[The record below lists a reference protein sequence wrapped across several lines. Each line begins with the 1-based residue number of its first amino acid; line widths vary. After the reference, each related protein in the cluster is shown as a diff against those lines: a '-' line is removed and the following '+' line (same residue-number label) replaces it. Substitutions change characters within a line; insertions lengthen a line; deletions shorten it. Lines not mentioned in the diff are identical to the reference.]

1 MTYYPTRSR
10 RLRGALAALLPLA
23 VPFAALA
30 ADAGSAYAE
39 HSHGSASGVLL
50 ANVRAHT
57 ARYLDVNNATGDG
70 FVRATPC
77 VSGPDFG
84 AMGVH
89 FIKLDR
95 LGSNNQPTDDKPTAL
110 IYEPTANGGLRLVGV
125 EFIVM
130 AGPWDLAHPK
140 SPPSLDG
147 NLFNLVGAPNRF
159 GLDAFYELHA
169 WAWQANPTGNFA
181 DWNTRVVCDSQPAG
195 G

>member
-1 MTYYPTRSR
+1 MSNSLTRSHA
-10 RLRGALAALLPLA
+10 RLALLALLPLA
-23 VPFAALA
+23 APVAAPATEAFDHAHA
-30 ADAGSAYAE
+30 AV
-39 HSHGSASGVLL
+39 SGVLL

-95 LGSNNQPTDDKPTAL
+95 LGSTYPPADDKPTAL
-110 IYEPTANGGLRLVGV
+110 IYEPTANGGLRFVGV

-147 NLFNLVGAPNRF
+147 NLFNLVGSPNRF
-159 GLDAFYELHA
+159 GLDAFYELHV
-169 WAWQANPTGNFA
+169 WAWQANPAGNFA
-181 DWNTRVVCDSQPAG
+181 DWNTRVVCDHQPAG

>member
-1 MTYYPTRSR
+1 MA
-10 RLRGALAALLPLA
+10 LLAVLAAP
-23 VPFAALA
+23 VAALA
-30 ADAGSAYAE
+30 TDAIE
-39 HSHGSASGVLL
+39 HSHAAVSGVLL

-89 FIKLDR
+89 FIKIER
-95 LGSNNQPTDDKPTAL
+95 LGSTNPPTDDKPTAL
-110 IYEPTANGGLRLVGV
+110 IYEPTATGALRFVGV

-147 NLFNLVGAPNRF
+147 NLFNLVGSPNRF
-159 GLDAFYELHA
+159 GLDAFYELHV
-169 WAWQANPTGNFA
+169 WAWQANPAGNFA
-181 DWNTRVVCDSQPAG
+181 DWNTRVVCDHQPAG

>member
-1 MTYYPTRSR
+1 MSNSVTRSR
-10 RLRGALAALLPLA
+10 RVRRTLLALLPLA
-23 VPFAALA
+23 PFAALA
-30 ADAGSAYAE
+30 TDADFAE
-39 HSHGSASGVLL
+39 HSHTAASGVLL

-57 ARYLDVNNATGDG
+57 ARYLDVNAATGDG

-89 FIKLDR
+89 FIRLDR
-95 LGSNNQPTDDKPTAL
+95 LNSIDQPKDSKPTAL
-110 IYEPTANGGLRLVGV
+110 IYEPTASGGLRLVGV

-130 AGPWDLAHPK
+130 AGPWDTAHPK
-140 SPPSLDG
+140 SPPTLDG

-181 DWNTRVVCDSQPAG
+181 DWNTRVVCDHQPAG

>member
-1 MTYYPTRSR
+1 MSHHLIRSR
-10 RLRGALAALLPLA
+10 GVRTTLLALLSLAA
-23 VPFAALA
+23 PFAAFA
-30 ADAGSAYAE
+30 ADLAPV
-39 HSHGSASGVLL
+39 HSHLSVSAPLL
-50 ANVRAHT
+50 EKVRANT
-57 ARYLDVNNATGDG
+57 ARYLDVNAAVGDG

-95 LGSNNQPTDDKPTAL
+95 LNSLTPSAATPTAL
-110 IYEPTANGGLRLVGV
+110 IYEPLTGGGLRLVGV
-125 EFIVM
+125 EFIIM
-130 AGPWDLAHPK
+130 AGPWDTAHPK
-140 SPPSLDG
+140 TPPSLDG

-169 WAWQANPTGNFA
+169 WAWQDNPTGDFA
-181 DWNTRVVCDSQPAG
+181 DWNTRVVCNHQPG